1 MDIADFNALHMPALE
16 RNEVRH
22 NLLLGLMTQPSPD
35 PADEMRR
42 WTLGGAGAC
51 AIQTNVNRSIILG
64 ELSERQCHAL
74 AGQVCGSAFA
84 GALGTENTAH
94 WFVARAIQLGLSF
107 GDAEPQMIHELREP
121 PVSPGALGK
130 ARRATTDD
138 LGLVLEWMAAF
149 HAEAVPD
156 DPPVTKEE
164 VARKINE
171 RVVLFWETAGE
182 PVSMAA
188 LARVTRNAAA
198 IGPVYTPPE
207 LRARGYAGSVTAALA
222 DHIFASGKT
231 TACLYTNLRN
241 PHSNRCYAKI
251 GFRQVSP
258 SWHYHRIDQQS
269 C

>member
-22 NLLLGLMTQPSPD
+22 NLLLGLMQPSPD

-64 ELSERQCHAL
+64 ELDERQCHAL
-74 AGQVCGSAFA
+74 AGQVYGSAFA

-121 PVSPGALGK
+121 PISPGAPGN
-130 ARRATTDD
+130 ARRATSDD
-138 LGLVLEWMAAF
+138 LGLVFEWMTAF

-156 DPPVTKEE
+156 DPPVTQEE

-171 RVVLFWETAGE
+171 RVVLFWETGGE
-182 PVSMAA
+182 RLYGGACPC
-188 LARVTRNAAA
+188 NAE
-198 IGPVYTPPE
+198 PRCH
-207 LRARGYAGSVTAALA
+207 RARLHTAR
-222 DHIFASGKT
+222 ASG
-231 TACLYTNLRN
+231 ARLCRIGDGRRGG
-241 PHSNRCYAKI
+241 PHFCV
-251 GFRQVSP
+251 RQDDGLFVYKSA
-258 SWHYHRIDQQS
+258 QS
-269 C
+269 LFQPLLCKNWLQAGKPVLALSQD